1 MTAARIFDITFGNL
15 VRFAQNAAFRKEE
28 HGPVSWGFV
37 GTLLLVLCYGLI
49 MLFSASYVTAY
60 YRFGDIYHYI
70 KPQVILALGG
80 LFLMVVISNIDYH
93 ALRYL
98 YAHLYVGLMFLLVLA
113 LFSEEI
119 NNVHRWVY
127 ILGINV
133 QPSEIAKFAVIL
145 GVALYTDEHYEQR
158 RTLVHGMIMPIL
170 PVLPIVVLL
179 RMEPHNSAILLI
191 CMILG
196 TMLLCGGCA
205 LRWMPVMAG
214 VPWAVC
220 I

>member
-80 LFLMVVISNIDYH
+80 LFLFCVS
-93 ALRYL
+93 L
-98 YAHLYVGLMFLLVLA
+98 YQERSGRSVRETLSRQCIWFQWGVMLCAMAAIFMFGMYGA
-113 LFSEEI
+113 GITAGEF
-119 NNVHRWVY
+119 VY
-127 ILGINV
+127 M
-133 QPSEIAKFAVIL
+133 QF
-145 GVALYTDEHYEQR
+145 
-158 RTLVHGMIMPIL
+158 
-170 PVLPIVVLL
+170 
-179 RMEPHNSAILLI
+179 
-191 CMILG
+191 
-196 TMLLCGGCA
+196 
-205 LRWMPVMAG
+205 
-214 VPWAVC
+214 
-220 I
+220 